1 MGRVALLTHFPGS
14 KLPGYFHLLP
24 TGQSPSPSPSP
35 FERRPKV
42 RILFSLWERSISIFG
57 FVFHRLVFWKHAL
70 LQDTGYKNVS
80 QFSTIENN
88 MFADP

>member
-1 MGRVALLTHFPGS
+1 
-14 KLPGYFHLLP
+14 
-24 TGQSPSPSPSP
+24 
-35 FERRPKV
+35 V